1 LHVHQKQARVPKKK
15 KARKKEAFALHGAG
29 FALESA

>member
-1 LHVHQKQARVPKKK
+1 MSTKSKQEFLKK
-15 KARKKEAFALHGAG
+15 KASKKEAFALHGAG